1 MSRELTNLTDLLNKA
16 KNKIDQKNNNSYS
29 YKLIEEGLE
38 KINRKIGEES
48 IEVIIAAFANQSNQN
63 KQNKQ
68 NKQNLIGEISDLFYH
83 IIILMIQQD
92 IDFNDILSELN
103 KRSK

>member
-1 MSRELTNLTDLLNKA
+1 MSQELTNLSDLLNKA

-68 NKQNLIGEISDLFYH
+68 NLIGEISDLFYH

>member
-68 NKQNLIGEISDLFYH
+68 NLIGEISDLFYH